1 MRCSSV
7 MLLLLLFSL
16 FCVACQ
22 DDSAHKAAKK
32 LCACSK
38 PFVKLKVQYE
48 SKLIDKETMDQ
59 ASQEHLKCMG
69 TEDPLKALEND
80 PEAMAQFK
88 IDFLTALQ
96 KECPEVARNMDF

>member
-1 MRCSSV
+1 MRFSSAL
-7 MLLLLLFSL
+7 LLLLLFSL
-16 FCVACQ
+16 FCASCQ
-22 DDSAHKAAKK
+22 NNPAQKAAKR

-48 SKLIDKETMDQ
+48 SKLIDKETMDK

-80 PEAMAQFK
+80 PVATAQFK
-88 IDFLTALQ
+88 VDFLTALQ
-96 KECPEVARNMDF
+96 KECPEVARNMNF